1 MGALRA
7 EHGDELPKIGAAVA
21 GRKALQA
28 ELEATRTAL
37 RDDWAAAMRWLT
49 DFECV
54 GAGGRYSLPPSSCGD
69 NETEHSVGSSR
80 LEAASLPP
88 SRSHRLINH

>member
-7 EHGDELPKIGAAVA
+7 KHGDELPKIGAAVA

-49 DFECV
+49 DFE
-54 GAGGRYSLPPSSCGD
+54 
-69 NETEHSVGSSR
+69 
-80 LEAASLPP
+80 
-88 SRSHRLINH
+88 